1 MSKLTEETFNPD
13 SYRDSIGTIDK
24 QGKRKFVFPKKPS
37 GKLYDYRKYVS
48 YFLLAIL
55 IANPFIKINGNQ
67 FMLFNVLERR
77 FNIFGF
83 PFWPQDFYLFVIS
96 MVVGVVFIIL
106 FTVVFGRIFCGWIC
120 PQTIFL
126 ELVFRRIEYW
136 IDGDRGSQ
144 MRLSKQEWNV
154 EKIRKRTLKWFIF
167 FVISFLIA
175 NVFLAYLV
183 GSDKLLLMVEQGPIS
198 QFSNFI
204 ALLIFTGVF
213 YFVFAWFREQV
224 CIIAC
229 PYGRLQGVL
238 LDDKSIN
245 VAYDFVR
252 GEKEIGRAKFN
263 KQEDRASTGK
273 GDCIDCKQCVN
284 VCPMGIDI
292 RNGVQLECTNC
303 TACIDEC
310 DTIMSSVGLP
320 KGLIRYAS
328 EDEIEKKLPFKFTA
342 RMKGYTA
349 ILAILIGILIG
360 MLFLRNDVEA
370 TILRLPGQLFQH
382 HGDKIS
388 NVYTYKIVNKTVK
401 DYNDIHFELISHEGE
416 IRKVGNQHF
425 KVVNQG
431 ISQGTLFV
439 EIKQLQLNGDKTKLE
454 IGVFDGK
461 KLLETTTTN
470 FLGPRSFN

>member
-1 MSKLTEETFNPD
+1 MSNLPD
-13 SYRDSIGTIDK
+13 EAFRDTIGTIDE
-24 QGKRKFVFPKKPS
+24 GGNRKFIFPKKPS
-37 GKLYDYRKYVS
+37 GKFYEYRKWVS

-55 IANPFIKINGNQ
+55 VANPFIKVNGNQ
-67 FMLFNVLERR
+67 FMMFNILERR

-96 MVVGVVFIIL
+96 MLVGIVFIIL

-136 IDGDRGSQ
+136 IDGDRGAQS
-144 MRLSKQEWNV
+144 RLARQEWNG
-154 EKIRKRTLKWFIF
+154 EKIRKRLTKWFIF

-175 NVFLAYLV
+175 NIFLAYLV
-183 GSDKLLLMVEQGPIS
+183 GSDQLFLMIEEGPIKQS
-198 QFSNFI
+198 SNFI
-204 ALLIFTGVF
+204 ALLLFTAVF
-213 YFVFAWFREQV
+213 YFVFVWFREQV

-238 LDDKSIN
+238 LDNKSIN

-252 GEKEIGRAKFN
+252 GEKELGRAKYN
-263 KQEDRASTGK
+263 KQEDRAATGK
-273 GDCIDCKQCVN
+273 GDCIDCKQCVH

-292 RNGVQLECTNC
+292 RNGTQLECTNC

-310 DTIMSSVGLP
+310 DTIMENVGLP

-328 EDEIEKKLPFKFTA
+328 EDEIEKKEPFKFTA

-349 ILAILIGILIG
+349 VLIILLGIFVG
-360 MLFLRNDVEA
+360 MLFLRNDVQA
-370 TILRLPGQLFQH
+370 IVLRLPGQLFQH
-382 HGDKIS
+382 KGDKIS
-388 NVYTYKIVNKTVK
+388 NIYTYKIVNKTMN
-401 DYNDIHFELISHEGE
+401 DYTDIHFGLIDQKGT
-416 IRKVGNQHF
+416 IKNVGTQNF
-425 KVVNQG
+425 KVPKQG
-431 ISQGTLFV
+431 ISQGTLFI
-439 EIKQLQLNGDKTKLE
+439 EIDKVLLESDKTKVQIGVYNGDKL
-454 IGVFDGK
+454 I
-461 KLLETTTTN
+461 ETTSTN